1 MKQASEQLRNGDAM
15 RRKLIFSDRD
25 IPEDIPSRVLRHAHA
40 HFVERLLGAH
50 ITCTVRENSLLVIY
64 IPKQALF
71 CESHIEFY

>member
-50 ITCTVRENSLLVIY
+50 NTVRENSLLVIY
-64 IPKQALF
+64 IPKKALF
-71 CESHIEFY
+71 WET